1 VQSHI
6 SCCFLNLY
14 SHSELGLC
22 DTKRSDQVIFGL
34 KGRNG
39 LYCPCFLPRKE
50 PNVQLSIKKRLLRFG
65 ISQNLTTGNSFG
77 SYVYKKNQW
86 LRLQSKID
94 FRNTRFAQPCH
105 GFIDLT
111 VCYQNTNHGS
121 TKFAS
126 Y

>member
-1 VQSHI
+1 MRSHI

-22 DTKRSDQVIFGL
+22 DTKRSDQVIFRL

-65 ISQNLTTGNSFG
+65 ISLNLTTENSVG
-77 SYVYKKNQW
+77 SYVYKKINGYGYRAKQ
-86 LRLQSKID
+86 ICEI
-94 FRNTRFAQPCH
+94 P
-105 GFIDLT
+105 
-111 VCYQNTNHGS
+111 GS
-121 TKFAS
+121 LSLAVGLLI
-126 Y
+126 